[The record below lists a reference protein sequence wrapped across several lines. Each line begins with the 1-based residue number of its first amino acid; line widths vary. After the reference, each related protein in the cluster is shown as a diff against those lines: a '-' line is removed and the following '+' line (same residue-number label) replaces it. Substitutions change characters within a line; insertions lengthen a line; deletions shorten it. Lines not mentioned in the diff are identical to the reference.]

1 MDKDEFGP
9 VEPLHH
15 GEEFG
20 PVEPMADKPNEGEA
34 SARGLAH
41 GATFGFAPAIAGGA
55 SALMDELR
63 GDPRS
68 LAEAY
73 AAERKDSL
81 SKFKA
86 AHDAHPYFY
95 NTGDVAGNVVG
106 GFALAPL
113 TGGASLAGAAGAG
126 ALAGGLSGLGDST
139 SEGADLGDTVKNVG
153 VGAVGGGL
161 AGGLGHA
168 AGSLI
173 GAGVRKLAPSVT
185 NALDETAATQLNRAV
200 GGSNKL
206 SVKQLLDKRAALAAL
221 DKGEVRAL
229 DTPKSISARINGV
242 KDAEGN
248 VVQEGLRQRS
258 GQMKGGAIRA
268 LDAEG
273 VRGPDAEDLA
283 KHFEAK
289 GAEIRQNSIGS
300 DIPNYYDQLATDT
313 RAKIPANDLTH
324 DGTLGLDQSDSMT
337 MNAQQRAAKEYDKIA
352 GQYTEKGDALKD
364 SASTLG
370 QARDASIESATQ
382 AAAPGSRIAA
392 LGEDFKAIK
401 AENARHIA
409 LGNMANRGAIQ
420 QANRSSIGPVAAI
433 GAVSGHGLPA
443 LAYQGLK
450 TFGNSTAAV
459 AARSASRG
467 VSRIAELAATNPQA
481 LGKFGGVLSRAVAQ
495 GPAKMATLNFV
506 LAKDPAYQQLLQH
519 HADGTS
525 NDAPPPEMPQTP

>member
-20 PVEPMADKPNEGEA
+20 PVEPIADKPNEGEA

-161 AGGLGHA
+161 AGGLGHGLGA
-168 AGSLI
+168 AV
-173 GAGVRKLAPSVT
+173 GAGIRKFAPSVT
-185 NALDETAATQLNRAV
+185 NALDTGAIASGRRAVNGGANSLSTKVPLSGKQILRYLDDKVISTGDHVGSIAKKMGVARDAAGKEVGNVLDAADRLGVKGATPNQIAERLSDRGNDMGQNSLNTGVPETYAADAQSALDLPRRGYNEPIDLQQQNSMKGSAHQEARAEYEKAGPSSVAGDQKVGKAAALTELENESLQKAADTSPAGSPIRSLNENFQPIKQTAGDYTAGDLAATKGAYQAEKRNLVSPSVLATGLV
-200 GGSNKL
+200 GLATGHIP
-206 SVKQLLDKRAALAAL
+206 LAAL
-221 DKGEVRAL
+221 GAGAMYVGKKYGAAA
-229 DTPKSISARINGV
+229 TAS
-242 KDAEGN
+242 
-248 VVQEGLRQRS
+248 GLR
-258 GQMKGGAIRA
+258 
-268 LDAEG
+268 
-273 VRGPDAEDLA
+273 
-283 KHFEAK
+283 
-289 GAEIRQNSIGS
+289 N
-300 DIPNYYDQLATDT
+300 
-313 RAKIPANDLTH
+313 
-324 DGTLGLDQSDSMT
+324 
-337 MNAQQRAAKEYDKIA
+337 
-352 GQYTEKGDALKD
+352 
-364 SASTLG
+364 
-370 QARDASIESATQ
+370 
-382 AAAPGSRIAA
+382 
-392 LGEDFKAIK
+392 
-401 AENARHIA
+401 
-409 LGNMANRGAIQ
+409 
-420 QANRSSIGPVAAI
+420 
-433 GAVSGHGLPA
+433 
-443 LAYQGLK
+443 
-450 TFGNSTAAV
+450 
-459 AARSASRG
+459 ASRG

-481 LGKFGGVLSRAVAQ
+481 LGKFGGILSRAVAQ
-495 GPAKMATLNFV
+495 GPVKIATLNFV

-525 NDAPPPEMPQTP
+525 NDAPPDEPQTP